1 MNLNRNLPT
10 GTRDKL
16 FREAHVAYKIEQQVN
31 QYFEARGF
39 KRIETPVIE
48 FADVF
53 SSENQADT
61 KLYRFFDE
69 KGRLTVLRPDMT
81 LPIGRVVSTTGV
93 TLPLKLSYS
102 GKIFRANDDFGGEQN
117 EQTQAGIELIGYPS
131 IKAEIECIL
140 SGIGVLN
147 ALQIPNFQIELG
159 HAAIY
164 RRLIHLLHL
173 SETTEMEFRLL
184 IQNKSLTGIQ
194 AFVTN
199 NPSSL
204 DDFILA
210 LPRLFGPA
218 TTILAQ
224 AKKLTTDQ
232 GIIAALT
239 EIETIVKAVHYAAD
253 ISVDL
258 GLVQDLHYYT
268 GIIFRGYTELA
279 ADNFLNGGRYDHLLE
294 QFTSSS
300 SPAVG
305 LALNLDLLT
314 DLQNHAGIFKKQA
327 GTTLL
332 IHYDLAALPEAEKLM
347 QQTPNS
353 ELSFFEEAANAISF
367 AKKWKIPSV
376 VHVSTEG
383 ITTIFG
389 KEAGQ

>member
-147 ALQIPNFQIELG
+147 ELQIPNFQIELG

-268 GIIFRGYTELA
+268 GIIFRGYAELA

>member
-147 ALQIPNFQIELG
+147 ELQIPNFQIELG

-210 LPRLFGPA
+210 LSRLFGPA

-268 GIIFRGYTELA
+268 GIIFRGYAELA

>member
-1 MNLNRNLPT
+1 MNLNKNLPT

-16 FREAHVAYKIEQQVN
+16 FREAQAAYKIEQQVN
-31 QYFEARGF
+31 HYFEKRGF

-48 FADVF
+48 FEDVF
-53 SSENQADT
+53 SSEHQADA

-102 GKIFRANDDFGGEQN
+102 GKIFRANEDFGGEQN
-117 EQTQAGIELIGYPS
+117 EQTQAGIELVGYPS

-147 ALQIPNFQIELG
+147 ALEIPNFQIELG

-164 RRLIHLLHL
+164 RRVIHLLNL
-173 SETTEMEFRLL
+173 PETAEIDFRLL

-194 AFVTN
+194 QFVAN
-199 NPSSL
+199 NPSTL

-218 TTILAQ
+218 KAILKQ
-224 AKKLTTDQ
+224 AKNLTADK
-232 GIIAALT
+232 GILTALS
-239 EIETIVKAVHYAAD
+239 EMETIVEAVSYTAD

-258 GLVQDLHYYT
+258 GLVQDFHYYT
-268 GIIFRGYTELA
+268 GIIFRGYADLA
-279 ADNFLNGGRYDHLLE
+279 ADNFLSGGRYDHLLE
-294 QFTSSS
+294 QFTSFS

-305 LALNLDLLT
+305 LALNLDSLT
-314 DLQNHAGIFKKQA
+314 TLQNRAGIIKKQA
-327 GTTLL
+327 PTTLL
-332 IHYDLAALPEAEKLM
+332 IHYDLDALPQAEKLM
-347 QQTPNS
+347 QETPNS
-353 ELSFFEEAANAISF
+353 ELSFFETSTNAISF
-367 AKKWKIPSV
+367 AQKWHIPTV
-376 VHVSTEG
+376 VHVSNQG
-383 ITTIFG
+383 IQTIFQ
-389 KEAGQ
+389 KEADL

>member
-1 MNLNRNLPT
+1 MNLNRNLRT

-16 FREAHVAYKIEQQVN
+16 FREAQVAYQIEQQVN

-48 FADVF
+48 FLDVF

-147 ALQIPNFQIELG
+147 DLQIPNFQIELG

-164 RRLIHLLHL
+164 RRVVHLLHL

-194 AFVTN
+194 AFVAS

-204 DDFILA
+204 DAFILA

-232 GIIAALT
+232 GILTALT
-239 EIETIVKAVHYAAD
+239 EMETIVKAVHYAAD

-258 GLVQDLHYYT
+258 GLVQDFHYYT
-268 GIIFRGYTELA
+268 GTIFRGYADLA
-279 ADNFLNGGRYDHLLE
+279 ADHFLSGGRYDHLLE

-314 DLQNHAGIFKKQA
+314 NLQNRAGIFKKKA

-389 KEAGQ
+389 KEAEQ

>member
-16 FREAHVAYKIEQQVN
+16 FREAQTAYKIEQQVN
-31 QYFEARGF
+31 QYFGKRGF
-39 KRIETPVIE
+39 KRIETPIIE

-61 KLYRFFDE
+61 KMYRFFDE

-102 GKIFRANDDFGGEQN
+102 GKIFRANEDFGGEQN
-117 EQTQAGIELIGYPS
+117 EQTQAGIEIIGYPS

-147 ALQIPNFQIELG
+147 ALEIPNFQIELG

-164 RRLIHLLHL
+164 RRVIHLLNL
-173 SETTEMEFRLL
+173 SETAEIDFRLL

-194 AFVTN
+194 QFVAN
-199 NPSSL
+199 NPSTL

-218 TTILAQ
+218 NTILPQ
-224 AKKLTTDQ
+224 AKKLTTDK
-232 GIIAALT
+232 GILTALT
-239 EIETIVKAVHYAAD
+239 EIETIVGAVSYKAD
-253 ISVDL
+253 INVDL
-258 GLVQDLHYYT
+258 GLVQDFHYYT
-268 GIIFRGYTELA
+268 GIIFRGYADLA
-279 ADNFLNGGRYDHLLE
+279 ADNFLSGGRYDHLLE
-294 QFTSSS
+294 QFTTSS

-305 LALNLDLLT
+305 LALNLDSLT
-314 DLQNHAGIFKKQA
+314 NLQNRAGIIQKQA
-327 GTTLL
+327 ATTLL
-332 IHYDLAALPEAEKLM
+332 IHYDLAVLPEAEQLM
-347 QQTPNS
+347 KRTPNS
-353 ELSFFEEAANAISF
+353 ELSFFEEPSNAISF
-367 AKKWKIPSV
+367 AKKWKIPRV
-376 VHVSTEG
+376 VYVSTEG
-383 ITTIFG
+383 TQTIFA
-389 KEAGQ
+389 KEAAE